1 MKTLTYIIFSL
12 MSIFANG
19 QKITGR
25 ITNRETGEPVPFANV
40 MIVGKNLNT
49 VSDSLGNFTVIIS
62 NDFDKG
68 RLQFSSIGY
77 EQKSVKL
84 RKTISKNRQDY
95 TVNIRLVPKTYQIPE
110 VVVYGQRSTIARI
123 NRIKNS
129 Y

>member
-1 MKTLTYIIFSL
+1 